1 MELLTK
7 EALVFFRPVKSKFK
21 SYCRAFMVNKDN
33 MSTKVEQN
41 SDQDHK
47 NQGTCTGLII
57 SQVMTVTRSAS
68 LQTAS
73 KTEVA
78 NSQNPC
84 PTLGDRT
91 DLQRLPEQTKQG
103 LFNESVC
110 TRCTSSS
117 SESELNSWFDIY
129 QEKQMKHKITNAQV
143 ELNLPNDDTSLVNGL
158 LTTTLCST
166 EL

>member
-21 SYCRAFMVNKDN
+21 SYCKAFMVNKDS
-33 MSTKVEQN
+33 MSTNIEENSEQ
-41 SDQDHK
+41 DD
-47 NQGTCTGLII
+47 QGTCTGLII
-57 SQVMTVTRSAS
+57 SQVTTVTRSAS

-91 DLQRLPEQTKQG
+91 DLQRLPERTKQG
-103 LFNESVC
+103 LFKESVC
-110 TRCTSSS
+110 TRCSS

-129 QEKQMKHKITNAQV
+129 QEKQMQHKITNAQV